1 LCFMIIRTNE
11 QLQVKVEQ
19 NLHVFRQQRELL
31 LLCLFIVFITIPHDL
46 RQLKRKFLIKFYFM
60 FPKLANR
67 KNKMKEEL
75 EEREKK
81 KSTKV
86 PEIMYFNVILSGFF

>member
-1 LCFMIIRTNE
+1 
-11 QLQVKVEQ
+11 
-19 NLHVFRQQRELL
+19 
-31 LLCLFIVFITIPHDL
+31 
-46 RQLKRKFLIKFYFM
+46 M

-81 KSTKV
+81 KSKKV
-86 PEIMYFNVILSGFF
+86 PAILYFNVILSGFF